1 MKTMADIADESRSR
15 NEAKTNA
22 DHIRSM
28 TDEELSE
35 FLYDVWNT
43 GWYDGFSHDKECV
56 ETPYGIEWLK
66 QPYKEEA

>member
-1 MKTMADIADESRSR
+1 MNEIFD
-15 NEAKTNA
+15 EAKGTTYTPPMTNA
-22 DHIRSM
+22 DYIRSM